1 LTRDTSDDT
10 VVSIRIDIN
19 LDKST
24 RVICQQRSQNV
35 VQGATKPESKP
46 ASLVPASIAI
56 STPVLP
62 SLLVTFR
69 LSPEYPEQAHEV
81 TTIRTWSTEGE
92 SESWLPLSSEKRV
105 REELRKR
112 FEEDVERQGV
122 LWSWVDWIA
131 SGAFLDA
138 DTEDI
143 SCEGGVYT

>member
-1 LTRDTSDDT
+1 LTRDASDDT

-19 LDKST
+19 LDRPT
-24 RVICQQRSQNV
+24 RIVCQQRRQV
-35 VQGATKPESKP
+35 DFRSKTDLENKSS
-46 ASLVPASIAI
+46 AEAPASIAI

-69 LSPEYPEQAHEV
+69 LAPEYPEQPHEV
-81 TTIRTWSTEGE
+81 KTIRTWSTQGD

-105 REELRKR
+105 REELKVR

-143 SCEGGVYT
+143 TSEGGVYT